1 MSFIYVDSSSINSIL
16 KKIQVNNMEPLGEKF
31 FDIRKIE
38 YCMRDSGNHTTA
50 NGLVQE
56 IKKKWTSYFQ

>member
-1 MSFIYVDSSSINSIL
+1 
-16 KKIQVNNMEPLGEKF
+16 MEPLGGKF

-38 YCMRDSGNHTTA
+38 YCMRDSGNRTTA